1 METHLLGK
9 MFPGTRDE
17 LIVFMESVGYTHI
30 KDAHQQT
37 NDDRAY
43 LGTTDDLFVK
53 NEMLNIKE
61 EL

>member
-1 METHLLGK
+1 